1 MKTRLNFF
9 VCIALVFTVYACYP
23 GGAEYVHEL
32 DTSISKYDP
41 DYKWDQLNGK
51 TYSMPEEIVY
61 VEDGEID
68 DDPDRIHDDAI
79 MAQIRKELNA
89 LGMEEAVADAD
100 TSLAL
105 GIAIIETNNSGA
117 AWVPGGG
124 WWGGWYPGY
133 PPGWG
138 WDPWY
143 PWYPVY
149 YSYKTGSVIIEM
161 ANNDARD
168 NAKKTV
174 PLVYSGALDG
184 LLQGS
189 TTNAGKRINNGIDEL
204 FNKMPPFN

>member
-23 GGAEYVHEL
+23 GGAEYVDEL

-41 DYKWDQLNGK
+41 KYNWNDLDGK
-51 TYSMPEEIVY
+51 TYSLPEEIVH
-61 VEDGEID
+61 VEDGEVV
-68 DDPDRIHDDAI
+68 DDPDRVHDEDI
-79 MAQIRKELNA
+79 LAQIRKELNA

-105 GIAIIETNNSGA
+105 GIAIIEQNNSGA

-149 YSYKTGSVIIEM
+149 YSYKTGSIIIEM
-161 ANNDARD
+161 GDYENKNEAEESI
-168 NAKKTV
+168 

-189 TTNAGKRINNGIDEL
+189 KNYVGERIDRGIDEL
-204 FNKMPPFN
+204 FNQAPF